1 MLCLP
6 PSFSLSFSIALS
18 FPWTPTG
25 ILPESRAAWKRGS
38 CGVRWLW
45 GRPSDTSVWFI
56 PLSLQLIASRE
67 REKLMVSNKQPLL
80 FHYWLEFWEL
90 KFVQS
95 LSSCQKG
102 YIIKNGKRNLSI
114 FGIRVRWTMLT
125 MGVQNYHNR
134 PFGGLPEAKIITV
147 LYYTKRISSQFTAH
161 HQFNKSDSN
170 RFEICCWMRWICD
183 TSGGL
188 MTVALVF

>member
-1 MLCLP
+1 MFSHTPIRTGPVSSPVDDLSLQWSLFLFIFFRLLSCPLIFKLITLLITLCLP

-18 FPWTPTG
+18 FPWTPTS

-67 REKLMVSNKQPLL
+67 REKLMVSNKQPPL

-102 YIIKNGKRNLSI
+102 YIMENGIFLS
-114 FGIRVRWTMLT
+114 L
-125 MGVQNYHNR
+125 
-134 PFGGLPEAKIITV
+134 E
-147 LYYTKRISSQFTAH
+147 
-161 HQFNKSDSN
+161 
-170 RFEICCWMRWICD
+170 
-183 TSGGL
+183 
-188 MTVALVF
+188 